1 MDTQEKSLR
10 VSIFGEEYP
19 IRGGEGTD
27 SEYMFKVADYVD
39 RSMRKIADRSPSL
52 STTKIAILAALNITD
67 ELFAHRRDS
76 ERKLSEV
83 ETKAHSI
90 LEWLEQRL
98 TLEPSSDS

>member
-1 MDTQEKSLR
+1 METQEKSLR

-19 IRGGEGTD
+19 LRGGEGTD
-27 SEYMFKVADYVD
+27 SEYMYKVADYVD
-39 RSMRKIADRSPSL
+39 RSMRKIADRSPNL

-83 ETKAHSI
+83 ESKAHGI

-98 TLEPSSDS
+98 TLDPSSDT